1 MTSSSDTVSS
11 PTSETTE
18 GYGSKGYRTYV
29 LIALIVVYTFNFI
42 DRTLIGVL
50 GEPCLLYTSPSPRD

>member
-42 DRTLIGVL
+42 DRTH
-50 GEPCLLYTSPSPRD
+50 